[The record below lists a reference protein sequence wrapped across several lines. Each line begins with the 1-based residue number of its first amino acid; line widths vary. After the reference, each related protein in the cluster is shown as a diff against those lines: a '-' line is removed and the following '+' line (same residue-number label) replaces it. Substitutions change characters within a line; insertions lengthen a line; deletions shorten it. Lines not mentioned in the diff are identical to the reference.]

1 MKRTDVFDAEGWRRM
16 NATNNICSCISQ
28 QKEKNRKKGVTG
40 KSVPIN
46 NSNELFPFPNI
57 FPPCPFP
64 LNVHQVN
71 NPAEK
76 STLLFYDADAALA
89 TLHSNSSSK
98 LFIGNFITNFF
109 AGTPLDRGKQ
119 TSDSLQY
126 FENFQKYIRVIRR
139 TNMAVDKS
147 LGVIPR
153 DFSFT

>member
-1 MKRTDVFDAEGWRRM
+1 M

-76 STLLFYDADAALA
+76 KYVTLLRRRCSVGNSPQQQLFKTIYRKFYNELFCG
-89 TLHSNSSSK
+89 NSSRQ
-98 LFIGNFITNFF
+98 GQTNFRF
-109 AGTPLDRGKQ
+109 PPVFRE
-119 TSDSLQY
+119 
-126 FENFQKYIRVIRR
+126 FIRNI
-139 TNMAVDKS
+139 S
-147 LGVIPR
+147 G
-153 DFSFT
+153 S

>member
-1 MKRTDVFDAEGWRRM
+1 M
-16 NATNNICSCISQ
+16 NATNNICSCISQQ

-89 TLHSNSSSK
+89 TLLSNSSSK

-109 AGTPLDRGKQ
+109 CGNSSRQGQ
-119 TSDSLQY
+119 T
-126 FENFQKYIRVIRR
+126 NFRFPPVFRKYIRVIRR
-139 TNMAVDKS
+139 TNMAVYKS
-147 LGVIPR
+147 LGVPR
-153 DFSFT
+153 DFSST

>member
-1 MKRTDVFDAEGWRRM
+1 M

-76 STLLFYDADAALA
+76 STLLFLRRRC
-89 TLHSNSSSK
+89 SVGNSPQQQ
-98 LFIGNFITNFF
+98 LFKTIYRKFYNELFF

-126 FENFQKYIRVIRR
+126 FGNLSEIYQGHK
-139 TNMAVDKS
+139 TNQHGCV
-147 LGVIPR
+147 
-153 DFSFT
+153 